1 MTSLNTQLTISL
13 QGPSI
18 DNTINV
24 SYKPSEF
31 QAGSYGFYGNC
42 NNYGTYSTY
51 DNFVNRVKSLDS
63 ILNLGTKSCVLYETL
78 SRLNTLLTSYVN
90 VYDRLFL
97 RGHST
102 IKTELIDKR
111 LGISKLLSLVP
122 YQKMNQIITLLINS
136 FVKEPDFYDFSLGM
150 LDVASNKIKMELDG
164 DFTKIKRRINENWIA
179 SVIIESVD
187 GYSSQSKQSSFS
199 FRDNYKFL
207 IRSEGGIEQVTCS
220 ISKMFSSSI
229 KPYTDIYMEK
239 IVNDSFKA
247 ILTRCE
253 VSQGIHSQL
262 ESLAWELYTTDGNK
276 RHWNS
281 DLDSVSVSDS
291 DSIPDSVSALY
302 AEFDELVTMFF
313 KKFAETS
320 FYCSPAIGGV
330 KRQVTAGISA
340 GISAGSTSGSVSKF
354 DYRDFTTYHNTR
366 QHNYLEL
373 KKKGLPVPSSMTE
386 SEISIS
392 ISRTKRYFL
401 VFGLCEASITSVLE
415 HSFDSFSSIVLAL
428 ESSIN
433 KLVDAVSLLYNE
445 DSELI
450 L

>member
-1 MTSLNTQLTISL
+1 
-13 QGPSI
+13 
-18 DNTINV
+18 
-24 SYKPSEF
+24 
-31 QAGSYGFYGNC
+31 
-42 NNYGTYSTY
+42 
-51 DNFVNRVKSLDS
+51 
-63 ILNLGTKSCVLYETL
+63 
-78 SRLNTLLTSYVN
+78 
-90 VYDRLFL
+90 
-97 RGHST
+97 
-102 IKTELIDKR
+102 
-111 LGISKLLSLVP
+111 
-122 YQKMNQIITLLINS
+122 
-136 FVKEPDFYDFSLGM
+136 
-150 LDVASNKIKMELDG
+150 
-164 DFTKIKRRINENWIA
+164 
-179 SVIIESVD
+179 
-187 GYSSQSKQSSFS
+187 
-199 FRDNYKFL
+199 
-207 IRSEGGIEQVTCS
+207 
-220 ISKMFSSSI
+220 
-229 KPYTDIYMEK
+229 MEK